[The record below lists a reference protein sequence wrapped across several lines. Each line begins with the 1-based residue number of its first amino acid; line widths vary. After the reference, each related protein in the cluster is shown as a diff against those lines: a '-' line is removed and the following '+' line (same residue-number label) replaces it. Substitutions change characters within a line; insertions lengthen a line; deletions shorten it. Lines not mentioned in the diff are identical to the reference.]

1 MTLLKRRVEKLENTL
16 LPEPH
21 PKWTQIIL
29 KIGESKKQ
37 VMERLGISSEDNVW
51 IIKVMEPLK

>member
-1 MTLLKRRVEKLENTL
+1 MTLKNRIVKLESVL
-16 LPEPH
+16 LPPPH
-21 PKWTQIIL
+21 IEWTQIIL

-51 IIKVMEPLK
+51 IIKIMKSMK